1 MIRMK
6 VDTPLIMYERILRSQ
21 IKNDIKFLCFQ
32 CPYLLLLIR
41 CGRRFQYG
49 GKSLVKT
56 ERSLRASTRMVNAS
70 TSVACNVYTATRL
83 IILHLV
89 GTQQRDV
96 IVRVPATG
104 NEERCLFEQL

>member
-83 IILHLV
+83 IIYTLS
-89 GTQQRDV
+89 
-96 IVRVPATG
+96 
-104 NEERCLFEQL
+104 ERNSEM